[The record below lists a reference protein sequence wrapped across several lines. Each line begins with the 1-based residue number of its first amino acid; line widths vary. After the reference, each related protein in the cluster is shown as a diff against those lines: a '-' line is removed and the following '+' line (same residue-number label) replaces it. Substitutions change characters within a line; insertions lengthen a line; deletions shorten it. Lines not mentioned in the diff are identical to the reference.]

1 MLKIFELIGRYFIL
15 MGKVFSR
22 PEKRA
27 IYRRRIIYEMESLG
41 LNSIGLTAIISVF
54 IGAVITLQMSI
65 NLESPFIPKYIIGY
79 ATRETMILEFSST
92 VVALILAGKVGSSIA
107 SEIGTMRI
115 TEQIDALEIMGVNSA
130 SYLILPKIVAAVV
143 FFPFLTILSIAIGT
157 ISGMQLDGTKFFYIN
172 QLEANP
178 GMPTNAYG
186 EEEYTPER
194 IGWYDCACCPPNL
207 ARLMTSL
214 GSYVW
219 SSSEDTIYSHLF
231 VGGMASFETAGGVK
245 IALTSKYPWNGSV
258 TYTVEPEQAGA
269 EFTLAVRYPGWCH
282 QMQVKVN
289 GIPVSGA
296 VKTDKGYWMIQ
307 RSWQPGDTV
316 SCEMEMEP
324 ERVYAHPMVRADA
337 GCVALRRGPIIYTF
351 EGVDNGEDLQTLR
364 IPREAKIEVLP
375 YQADLLEGIVALR
388 VTGCRKKAAVNP
400 ALYAEDAAPEE
411 VVTLQA
417 IPYYAWCNRG
427 MTHMRVWMQE

>member
-1 MLKIFELIGRYFIL
+1 
-15 MGKVFSR
+15 MGKRYKTSETTCQAISGALKQLMTQKPLERITVAEIMDTCGMRRQHFYYYFTDIYDLLR
-22 PEKRA
+22 WTFEKEALELLQQQQGVSPWQNGFLHLFQYINQNRA
-27 IYRRRIIYEMESLG
+27 VCLCALDSLGKESLK
-41 LNSIGLTAIISVF
+41 
-54 IGAVITLQMSI
+54 QM
-65 NLESPFIPKYIIGY
+65 LEADPDARY
-79 ATRETMILEFSST
+79 ADILER
-92 VVALILAGKVGSSIA
+92 
-107 SEIGTMRI
+107 EIY
-115 TEQIDALEIMGVNSA
+115 N
-130 SYLILPKIVAAVV
+130 
-143 FFPFLTILSIAIGT
+143 GT

-194 IGWYDCACCPPNL
+194 IGWDDCACCPPNL

-231 VGGMASFETAGGVK
+231 VGGTASFETAGGVK

-364 IPREAKIEVLP
+364 IPREAKIEALP

-388 VTGCRKKAAVNP
+388 VTGCRKKTAVNP

-411 VVTLQA
+411 MVILQA